1 MFFFPQDELAR
12 NRAKKMFEI
21 IVEKEGLEFLG
32 WREVPTFPNVL
43 GKKAV
48 DCMPYIMQGFVKKP
62 KDVNK
67 GIEFDRK
74 LYVARRVFEQT
85 AEDTYVCSLSSRTI
99 VYKGM
104 FLVGQLRTFF
114 KDLTDE
120 SYESAIALV
129 HSRFSTNTNPSWN
142 VPIQT
147 DLSFTTVRL
156 IQSREMP
163 TECFQEKKQWF
174 LHILRMRCLRSHQ
187 LLTPMVRIQLCLIT
201 HLNSL
206 L

>member
-1 MFFFPQDELAR
+1 MVKGDLVKAGNKREYGIGMFFFPQDELAR

-114 KDLTDE
+114 
-120 SYESAIALV
+120 
-129 HSRFSTNTNPSWN
+129 
-142 VPIQT
+142 
-147 DLSFTTVRL
+147 
-156 IQSREMP
+156 
-163 TECFQEKKQWF
+163 
-174 LHILRMRCLRSHQ
+174 
-187 LLTPMVRIQLCLIT
+187 
-201 HLNSL
+201 
-206 L
+206 

>member
-67 GIEFDRK
+67 GIDFDRK

-85 AEDTYVCSLSSRTI
+85 AEDTYVCSLSKQNYCIQGYVSCRT
-99 VYKGM
+99 VK
-104 FLVGQLRTFF
+104 
-114 KDLTDE
+114 
-120 SYESAIALV
+120 
-129 HSRFSTNTNPSWN
+129 N
-142 VPIQT
+142 
-147 DLSFTTVRL
+147 
-156 IQSREMP
+156 
-163 TECFQEKKQWF
+163 
-174 LHILRMRCLRSHQ
+174 IL
-187 LLTPMVRIQLCLIT
+187 
-201 HLNSL
+201 
-206 L
+206 